1 MNATTGTLYRA
12 AYSGIEVTLGVLVA
26 GLSLVLMGVQPILVG
41 FYSDHLHLDLSQ
53 NGWVL
58 AAEQFGGAAGA
69 LLGYWIATRIR
80 WSYSI
85 IVSCMLAATV
95 NIATAYIRGFDA
107 LLLARFISG
116 LTSTAAY
123 TVALYFLAQT
133 ANPERVFGTLMVL
146 QTSFF
151 SIDAMILPPLNER
164 FGYGIAVGSASLWFL
179 GALIAAF
186 WLPAGADT
194 MNRPAAIHQRQAGA
208 RPLVGAAAL
217 LGAFLLQL
225 SIFAV
230 WGFLERIGRG
240 DGLSEEQIGY
250 AIGIGVL
257 GGIPGGLLPAVIGER
272 FGRLS
277 MIVLSGVMLVS
288 SYVALS
294 GMLHM
299 TGYLLW
305 IGIMNIGWVLGLAYY
320 MGLTVRHDPDGRM
333 TRLMPFS
340 QILSAGVG
348 PACSA
353 LATGDQQLARIFVI
367 ACAAATL
374 GVALVLATSATAVR
388 SLGGNEPG
396 GHS

>member
-1 MNATTGTLYRA
+1 MSAAAEPNAA
-12 AYSGIEVTLGVLVA
+12 SFYSGLEVALGVLVA
-26 GLSLVLMGVQPILVG
+26 GLTLVLMGVQPILVG

-69 LLGYWIATRIR
+69 LLGYWISTRMR

-85 IVSCMLAATV
+85 IGSCVLAAAV
-95 NIATAYIRGFDA
+95 NVVTAYLTGFDA
-107 LLLARFISG
+107 LLVARFVSG

-123 TVALYFLAQT
+123 TVAIYFLAQT
-133 ANPERVFGTLMVL
+133 AKPERVFGILMVL
-146 QTSFF
+146 QTTFF

-164 FGYGIAVGSASLWFL
+164 YGYGVAVGSASLWFVA
-179 GALIAAF
+179 ALFAAF
-186 WLPAGADT
+186 WLPAGIDSQ
-194 MNRPAAIHQRQAGA
+194 NRPAAAHQRQAGA

-240 DGLSEEQIGY
+240 NGLSDEQIGY

-277 MIVLSGVMLVS
+277 MVVLSGVLLVA
-288 SYVALS
+288 SYVALA

-299 TGYLLW
+299 TAYLLW
-305 IGIMNIGWVLGLAYY
+305 IGVMNVGWVLGLAYY

-333 TRLMPFS
+333 TRLMPFA

-353 LATGDQQLARIFVI
+353 LATGDQQLAPIFVI

-374 GVALVLATSATAVR
+374 GVVLVLAASAVR
-388 SLGGNEPG
+388 ARDPALIS
-396 GHS
+396 

>member
-1 MNATTGTLYRA
+1 MNAAPVTSA
-12 AYSGIEVTLGVLVA
+12 PASYSGVEVALGILVA

-69 LLGYWIATRIR
+69 LLGYWVATRVR

-85 IVSCMLAATV
+85 IGACVLAAAV
-95 NIATAYIRGFDA
+95 NIATPYIGGFDA
-107 LLLARFISG
+107 LLLARFTSG

-123 TVALYFLAQT
+123 TVAIFFLAQT
-133 ANPERVFGTLMVL
+133 AKPERVFGSLMVL
-146 QTSFF
+146 QTCFF
-151 SIDAMILPPLNER
+151 SVDAMILPPLNER
-164 FGYGIAVGSASLWFL
+164 YGYGIAVGSASLWFFA
-179 GALIAAF
+179 ALIAAF
-186 WLPAGADT
+186 WLPAGIDSA
-194 MNRPAAIHQRQAGA
+194 NRPAAAHRRQAGA
-208 RPLVGAAAL
+208 RPLVSAAAL
-217 LGAFLLQL
+217 FGAFLLQL

-230 WGFLERIGRG
+230 WGFLERIGRA
-240 DGLSEEQIGY
+240 DGLTDEQIGY

-277 MIVLSGVMLVS
+277 MIVLSGIMLVA
-288 SYVALS
+288 SYLALS
-294 GMLHM
+294 GALHM
-299 TGYLLW
+299 SGYLLW
-305 IGIMNIGWVLGLAYY
+305 IGIMNVGWVLGLAYY

-353 LATGDQQLARIFVI
+353 LATGDQKLAPIFVI
-367 ACAAATL
+367 ACTAATL
-374 GVALVLATSATAVR
+374 GVVLVLAASATT
-388 SLGGNEPG
+388 GGVSATKNQA
-396 GHS
+396 